1 MRYACI
7 ARRRNQYPVDLM
19 CQLLAVS
26 RSGYYAWRS
35 RPESQRAQ
43 DDRRLLVAIRRIHA
57 ASGGVYGSPRIWA
70 ELKEE
75 GFRCG
80 LHRVARLMH
89 RAGLMG
95 CPKRRFK
102 VTTQRDPAHPVADNL
117 LKQDFSASRP
127 NQYWAADITYI
138 ATHQGWLYL
147 AVVMDL
153 YSRRIVGW
161 SMDRWNSRHLAIS
174 ALNMAIEQ
182 RQPDDVL
189 LHHSDR
195 GAQYTSEDFRDELDK
210 HGITCSMSARGNCYD
225 NAVVESFFGLMK
237 RAR

>member
-7 ARRRNQYPVDLM
+7 TRRRKQYPVDLM

-43 DDRRLLVAIRRIHA
+43 DDRRLLAVIKRIHL
-57 ASGGVYGSPRIWA
+57 ASSGVYGSPRIWA

-75 GFRCG
+75 DYRCG
-80 LHRVARLMH
+80 LHKVARLMR

-138 ATHQGWLYL
+138 STHQGWLYL
-147 AVVMDL
+147 A
-153 YSRRIVGW
+153 
-161 SMDRWNSRHLAIS
+161 
-174 ALNMAIEQ
+174 
-182 RQPDDVL
+182 
-189 LHHSDR
+189 
-195 GAQYTSEDFRDELDK
+195 
-210 HGITCSMSARGNCYD
+210 
-225 NAVVESFFGLMK
+225 AVRSPFSV
-237 RAR
+237 R